1 MTNIMQPF
9 YNDFKSG
16 VFLSFTIA
24 GENLCL
30 RAYL

>member
-1 MTNIMQPF
+1 MLNIMQLS
-9 YNDFKSG
+9 YNNSKSRN
-16 VFLSFTIA
+16 FLSIAIA